1 MMRLADSEIPM
12 EHKVQL
18 TACLSTEVVN
28 GNYLGPEKGE
38 TGLPK
43 KAKVGGYGNDPKQ
56 AEDLWAYSEECIGEK
71 FEI

>member
-43 KAKVGGYGNDPKQ
+43 KAKVAGYGNQ
-56 AEDLWAYSEECIGEK
+56 AENLRAYSEE
-71 FEI
+71 